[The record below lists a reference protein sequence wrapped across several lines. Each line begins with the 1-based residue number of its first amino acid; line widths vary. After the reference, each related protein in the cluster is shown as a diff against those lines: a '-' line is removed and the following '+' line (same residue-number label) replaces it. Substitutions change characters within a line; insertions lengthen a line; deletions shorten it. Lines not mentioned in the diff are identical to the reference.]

1 MLTKQSLSLHFA
13 LVRQINMIPNIN
25 LNYVHVE
32 YCGLDFCVPRLAVI
46 CMDDPE
52 PNVSSM

>member
-1 MLTKQSLSLHFA
+1 MLDQAIDELTFCSHAANKHDSKHKSY
-13 LVRQINMIPNIN
+13 M
-25 LNYVHVE
+25 HVE